1 LLVSPTSGQGA
12 PSGQHQSGMT
22 MSPPSD
28 GGKSVSRGFLLR
40 QVATLNEM

>member
-1 LLVSPTSGQGA
+1 
-12 PSGQHQSGMT
+12 MT
-22 MSPPSD
+22 MSPSID